1 MTDNRSDAGWDVG
14 GFGISH
20 AMLQRRLTYSLMPQW
35 SLCFL
40 MFFEHLMDNLDG
52 AFDIGP
58 RCKSF
63 DPKVQ
68 WTYGGPSHCQ
78 LPMFGWSDFRLVG
91 VAFPVKKPGMPGIVA
106 PISSGFNDLTTLC
119 FEKMWVFR
127 WAFHGDLPYKTFV
140 NFGKFYESKS
150 VPLRFCHPSSLPAR
164 HASWGKIWRRFQ

>member
-1 MTDNRSDAGWDVG
+1 MTNNHRDPGSDVG

-35 SLCFL
+35 SLWFL
-40 MFFEHLMDNLDG
+40 SISMDNLDG
-52 AFDIGP
+52 AFEICP

-68 WTYGGPSHCQ
+68 WAYGGPSHCQ

-106 PISSGFNDLTTLC
+106 PIYSGFNDLTHFMFWKDVSFSLGIPWGFTLQNVC
-119 FEKMWVFR
+119 QLWQV
-127 WAFHGDLPYKTFV
+127 
-140 NFGKFYESKS
+140 
-150 VPLRFCHPSSLPAR
+150 LRV
-164 HASWGKIWRRFQ
+164 